1 VPGAVDVCVFDPAP
15 TAYAADDTARLVLAL
30 QIQTMG
36 ACERHTQRRERVES
50 AALLPSCDSLVCSH
64 LLCDS
69 RRCKMECS
77 IGGSTEHPPRIRP
90 LCAVSHPADAR
101 HRALGGA

>member
-36 ACERHTQRRERVES
+36 ACERHTQRREREKRES
-50 AALLPSCDSLVCSH
+50 VCVRPRAY
-64 LLCDS
+64 CV
-69 RRCKMECS
+69 R
-77 IGGSTEHPPRIRP
+77 GG
-90 LCAVSHPADAR
+90 
-101 HRALGGA
+101 